1 MAWKF
6 VPTKDPARW
15 RAAVSLRRSCTAP
28 SVAACIHELRQK
40 CARIW
45 RSGARLTTLQDRRH
59 RRIELAAWPAAPYSH
74 ARPERGAAR
83 CPSEGT
89 GCAPATSPPRRGR
102 RRASRARGARARNT
116 SARAGSR
123 GRSRTVLL
131 RRHGRHVRRR
141 LPGPVARAHWVHYG
155 RAGCAVV
162 AGVVGLHRSPA
173 LARAAARR
181 GTRGG
186 PGRAQMVLSG
196 APPTAD
202 RPCRVLFKA
211 SAKKKTQKTKKST
224 SHEPGEAILAE
235 RKVNGDGEAL

>member
-89 GCAPATSPPRRGR
+89 GCARATSPPRRGR
-102 RRASRARGARARNT
+102 SRRASRARGARARNT

-211 SAKKKTQKTKKST
+211 SAYKKENSKNKKIAPHLPTNPVELFWQS
-224 SHEPGEAILAE
+224 G
-235 RKVNGDGEAL
+235 R